1 MKLGALVA
9 VPQEIFW
16 YIGGYDPLM
25 RNNCTVKATAPHK
38 GFLNMS
44 ILGHTAVPGVA
55 ASAEAPVRWEGG
67 Y

>member
-1 MKLGALVA
+1 
-9 VPQEIFW
+9 
-16 YIGGYDPLM
+16 M

-44 ILGHTAVPGVA
+44 ILGHTDVLGVV